1 MGFNLGAFAGG
12 AARSGMK
19 AYTTL
24 EEIELKRAAEERD
37 KARFAEEQR
46 LIQQR
51 IGSEDIARKAAIPEI
66 GGMSVNEVT
75 SALPIFAGDQRTLE
89 QAGGEAGQTRDRA
102 KFQEV
107 FGSLTPQQQEMVLRG
122 YGDAATPGG
131 QRIAEGALG
140 RQGTE
145 AGTNTKFDLSDEAVG
160 KYKNLAALNL
170 GTTSV
175 RQGAEGNYAV
185 QPIAVEKE
193 IIANHKKLAMQSG
206 NPIAIKAAQDSE
218 ISYLTREVGKQ
229 NIELNDYNIKKVKS
243 AEEFKNKFNK
253 EMEGAKKSHFE
264 TMKEIDEEL
273 TSPDVSL
280 NSLVAKFGS
289 KFNNAYSVKDGK
301 IVSVDADGKPT
312 VVASD
317 INQAGQLL
325 KDAAINNFGKD
336 FQNRILK
343 NGLFETPTD
352 LAAFIAAERKFINDT
367 ATLATA
373 RITAAAATSNAA
385 TNAGE
390 LAEKIKAGLY
400 PAQAQRDKDTGAAA
414 KQNARNTADH
424 YAYLKKQ
431 AEEKSNLEKEAR
443 AEVVKITDAFAKLS
457 PAEKEGQKGQDLMI
471 QGAMAI
477 ARKTGDITG
486 VLNAMKRPDKNII
499 TDPSKFVELFGT
511 MPSQL
516 FKDSDS
522 DQAIPINKLSPSQL
536 LEEMQLQ
543 RGDSGARALPDPKV
557 ENMKKTSAAGTT
569 GGPAAAAA
577 APPYTPIA
585 GSAAAIAV
593 AERQALANA
602 KKQSAQE
609 ITNAASTAATAAIT
623 ANNPIDA
630 RKVQE
635 MDGFSS
641 LPIPVQAQVQKIV
654 MSISPNNAKAAAP
667 TAAATPAAIPVPPQA
682 LANAEKRLAGDA
694 KTPRNISEKDIQAEM
709 AAIRATPSAKGMKES
724 TIREIAITML
734 SK

>member
-1 MGFNLGAFAGG
+1 
-12 AARSGMK
+12 
-19 AYTTL
+19 
-24 EEIELKRAAEERD
+24 
-37 KARFAEEQR
+37 
-46 LIQQR
+46 
-51 IGSEDIARKAAIPEI
+51 
-66 GGMSVNEVT
+66 
-75 SALPIFAGDQRTLE
+75 
-89 QAGGEAGQTRDRA
+89 
-102 KFQEV
+102 
-107 FGSLTPQQQEMVLRG
+107 MVLRG

-131 QRIAEGALG
+131 RVIADAAKGD
-140 RQGTE
+140 TSTV
-145 AGTNTKFDLSDEAVG
+145 AGQETPFLPENKERFG
-160 KYKNLAALNL
+160 KLAALNL

-185 QPIAVEKE
+185 QPIADEAK
-193 IIANHKKLAMQSG
+193 IIANYKKLAMQSG
-206 NPIAIKAAQDSE
+206 NPVAIKAAQDSE

-229 NIELNDYNIKKVKS
+229 NITLNNYNIKKAKS
-243 AEEFKNKFNK
+243 SADFAEKFTK

-352 LAAFIAAERKFINDT
+352 LAAFIAAERKYVNDT

-373 RITAAAATSNAA
+373 RITAAAATTNAA

-414 KQNARNTADH
+414 KQNAKNTADH
-424 YAYLKKQ
+424 YAYLKRQ
-431 AEEKSNLEKEAR
+431 ADERSNLEKEAR

-486 VLNAMKRPDKNII
+486 VLNAMKKPDKNII

-516 FKDSDS
+516 FKDSKNS

-536 LEEMQLQ
+536 SEEMQLQ
-543 RGDSGARALPDPKV
+543 RGDSGARALPDPVVKD
-557 ENMKKTSAAGTT
+557 MKKTSAAGTT
-569 GGPAAAAA
+569 GGPAAAGGPKTAIERNI
-577 APPYTPIA
+577 PLRSTDGGKTYTIDVPETIKDPSVEYYREIPNPVFNA
-585 GSAAAIAV
+585 VNGKTFNSAAE
-593 AERQALANA
+593 AEAAYNA
-602 KKQSAQE
+602 
-609 ITNAASTAATAAIT
+609 
-623 ANNPIDA
+623 
-630 RKVQE
+630 
-635 MDGFSS
+635 
-641 LPIPVQAQVQKIV
+641 
-654 MSISPNNAKAAAP
+654 AKAAPAVPASTTAIPVAKAAP
-667 TAAATPAAIPVPPQA
+667 AVPASTTAIPVPPQA